1 MHVVVGGPLHPAG
14 RAVLDAAD
22 VTVTYIA
29 ETTAE
34 SLTAELPGADAVL
47 LRTQPLTAE
56 MIARAPRLR
65 IASRHGVG
73 YDAVDVAALSARG
86 IALAICGDVNATT
99 VAEHTAMLILAACK
113 RLIRADS
120 AVRTGPWEWRN
131 RLEARDIAGQRL
143 LVVGYGRI
151 GRKTAQL
158 MQALGMEARAHD
170 PVLQK
175 SGWPIDGVPPVET
188 LAEGLAWA
196 DVVSLNLPHTG
207 APLIGAAEIAR
218 MRDGAVL
225 INTARGSLI
234 DEPALIAGLESGK
247 IGAAGL
253 DVFATEPTQ
262 AAHPLSQFDQV
273 ILTPHIAGLTED
285 SAARMAVNS
294 AENIL
299 GFFAG
304 TLDPALIVNR
314 DQIGD
319 AP

>member
-29 ETTAE
+29 ETSAE

-113 RLIRADS
+113 RLIRADG
-120 AVRTGPWEWRN
+120 AVRKGPWDWRN
-131 RLEARDIAGQRL
+131 ALEAREIAGQRL

-151 GRKTAQL
+151 GRKTARL
-158 MQALGMEARAHD
+158 MQALGMETRAHD

-175 SGWPIDGVPPVET
+175 SGWPDGWRAPGADACRRAGLGRCD
-188 LAEGLAWA
+188 LAQPAPYRHAA
-196 DVVSLNLPHTG
+196 DRQ
-207 APLIGAAEIAR
+207 R
-218 MRDGAVL
+218 MRLRPCETVP
-225 INTARGSLI
+225 S
-234 DEPALIAGLESGK
+234 
-247 IGAAGL
+247 
-253 DVFATEPTQ
+253 
-262 AAHPLSQFDQV
+262 
-273 ILTPHIAGLTED
+273 
-285 SAARMAVNS
+285 
-294 AENIL
+294 
-299 GFFAG
+299 
-304 TLDPALIVNR
+304 
-314 DQIGD
+314 
-319 AP
+319 